1 MVRLQHSIT
10 TRFFM
15 LGATTM
21 ALLLAGCG
29 SQPTSSDRTQVAC
42 IPVFAVPATTTI
54 PVETMAVPAPTEA
67 VQIANRGES
76 VTSLGA
82 FSLVESAT
90 VTAAADI
97 EFIYPLEL
105 GAYAP
110 SGQSS
115 VPQWVEDSLSKKQ
128 LRSLL
133 NEDVCA
139 KRALTST
146 PENLNAL
153 GALKKLRAELSLHDS
168 NTKDIAPKLLYTRPT
183 LTARG
188 DLISTDQGILI
199 TGLSQD
205 FLPPQPRG
213 NSIRPSMGAG
223 SDVNITGLFV
233 PAEAALPLMLQTAG
247 GDGRPSLIPAVGVIE
262 LQDEV
267 TRPVRRKPGVGVKE
281 QTLLYQGRSGKR
293 VLFSYRELT
302 GGTEA
307 EPRVIPFVHDLS
319 KGSLVTYRGA
329 QFDIVEATP
338 YQIRYRLYSSFT
350 AYPHF

>member
-1 MVRLQHSIT
+1 MVRLQHAIT
-10 TRFFM
+10 TRFFV
-15 LGATTM
+15 LGATM

-29 SQPTSSDRTQVAC
+29 SQPPSSDRTQVAC

-82 FSLVESAT
+82 FSLVNSAT

-97 EFIYPLEL
+97 EFVYPVEL

-115 VPQWVEDSLSKKQ
+115 VPQWIEDSLSRKQ

-139 KRALTST
+139 KRALTSS

-153 GALKKLRAELSLHDS
+153 GALKTLRAELSVHDS
-168 NTKDIAPKLLYTRPT
+168 NPKENAPKLLHTRPT

-199 TGLSQD
+199 TGLNQD

-213 NSIRPSMGAG
+213 NGIRPSVGAG
-223 SDVNITGLFV
+223 SDVNIIGLFM
-233 PAEAALPLMLQTAG
+233 PAEPALPLMLQTAG
-247 GDGRPSLIPAVGVIE
+247 GDGRTSLIPAVGVVQ
-262 LQDEV
+262 LKDEV

-281 QTLLYQGRSGKR
+281 QTLLYQGRSGNR

-302 GGTEA
+302 GGTDA

-319 KGSLVTYRGA
+319 QGNLVTYRGS